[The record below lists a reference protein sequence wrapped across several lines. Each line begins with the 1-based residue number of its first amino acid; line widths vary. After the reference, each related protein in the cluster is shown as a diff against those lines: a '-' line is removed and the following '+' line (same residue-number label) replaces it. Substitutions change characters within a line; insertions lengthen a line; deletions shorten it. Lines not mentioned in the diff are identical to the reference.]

1 MQAKAISYWVRV
13 SYDKTRLLTREL
25 QGKKVD
31 EALQIA
37 RFAKTKSA
45 RPVLKC
51 LESAI
56 ANAEE
61 NFDMDVDALYVK
73 EARVDKGPFLK
84 RVSPNS
90 RGRADMQKKHTSHIM
105 IVVTDEAPKAKQ
117 KRGKSLA
124 KREPKK
130 EDAAQQS
137 AAS

>member
-1 MQAKAISYWVRV
+1 MEAKAISLWVRI
-13 SYDKTRLLTREL
+13 SYDKTRLLTREI

-31 EALQIA
+31 EALKIT

-61 NFDMDVDALYVK
+61 NYDMDVESLYVK

-90 RGRADMQKKHTSHIM
+90 RGRADLQKKRTSHIM
-105 IVVTDEAPKAKQ
+105 IVVTDEAPKIKEKNGRALRKT
-117 KRGKSLA
+117 
-124 KREPKK
+124 EPKK
-130 EDAAQQS
+130 EDAAQS